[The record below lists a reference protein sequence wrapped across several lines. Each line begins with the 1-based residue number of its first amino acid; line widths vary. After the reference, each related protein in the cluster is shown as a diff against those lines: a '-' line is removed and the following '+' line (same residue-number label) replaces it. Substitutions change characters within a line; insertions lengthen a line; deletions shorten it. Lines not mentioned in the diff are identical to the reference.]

1 MPFKIFIIDD
11 DPVMQTMIRDFLASK
26 YSDSELSVFTAGENA
41 LVELYRKPD
50 VIVLDYHLDVIAKQA
65 MNGIDILKR
74 IKELLPNVPVIF
86 LSGNDNPTVA
96 ANTIQYG
103 AYDYIVK
110 NENAFH
116 RLEIMINNSTGH
128 MTVKR
133 QLGLQ
138 KTFNLILLL
147 LLAAV
152 LLSVLLSRFI

>member
-11 DPVMQTMIRDFLASK
+11 DAVMQTMIRDFLASK
-26 YSDSELSVFTAGENA
+26 YSDSELSVFTSGENA

-50 VIVLDYHLDVIAKQA
+50 VIVLDYHLDVTLKQA

-128 MTVKR
+128 MTVKK

-138 KTFNLILLL
+138 KSFNVILLV